1 MIGDDRHV
9 NSVNELYKLVNRF
22 HDAQMVLG
30 LPEKRE
36 ATVAATLTDVAKRAG
51 VSIATASRAFGEPD
65 RLAPATRERVLE
77 AASDLGYATPQTAT
91 ATRTFGVVVPD
102 VANPVYATLLKAIQG
117 QAWHGHHRIVL
128 FDADED
134 LRRERDAIVQ
144 ARKLDGMVL
153 CSPRLPDAE
162 VLELV
167 GIAPYVVVN
176 RQIDGAPCVLM
187 DTEHGPS
194 QAIEHLAAL
203 GHEHVAYA
211 AGPRGSWADV
221 RRFDTIARACERHG
235 IRLTRL
241 SHHAASIQGGRAA
254 AAPAAAS
261 GATAVV
267 AYNDLVAIGLEAG
280 MLELGKRCPKDVS
293 IVGIDDIDLAGAV
306 TPGLT
311 TVRMPIARSG
321 ALAVDLL
328 LQAMAGAVL
337 DDVATLGSQLI
348 VRAST
353 AAPA

>member
-1 MIGDDRHV
+1 MIIEGQHDR
-9 NSVNELYKLVNRF
+9 K
-22 HDAQMVLG
+22 
-30 LPEKRE
+30 
-36 ATVAATLTDVAKRAG
+36 ATVTSTLTDVAKRAG

-65 RLAPATRERVLE
+65 RLANGTLERVLQ
-77 AASDLGYATPQTAT
+77 AASDLGYSTPQAAT

-134 LRRERDAIVQ
+134 LRREREQIEQ
-144 ARKLDGMVL
+144 ARKLDGMLL
-153 CSPRLPDAE
+153 CSPRLPDAD

-167 GIAPYVVVN
+167 GSTPCVIVN

-194 QAIEHLAAL
+194 QAVEHLAAL
-203 GHEHVAYA
+203 GHRHVAYA
-211 AGPRGSWADV
+211 SGPRGSWADA
-221 RRFDTIARACERHG
+221 RRFDTISRACESHG

-254 AAPAAAS
+254 AAPAVAS

-267 AYNDLVAIGLEAG
+267 AYNDLVALGLEAG
-280 MLELGKRCPKDVS
+280 MLELGRRCPADVS

-311 TVRMPIARSG
+311 TVRMPIGRSG
-321 ALAVDLL
+321 ELAVDLL
-328 LQAMAGAVL
+328 LQAISGVAIGE
-337 DDVATLGSQLI
+337 VATLGSQLI

-353 AAPA
+353 AAPAG

>member
-1 MIGDDRHV
+1 
-9 NSVNELYKLVNRF
+9 
-22 HDAQMVLG
+22 
-30 LPEKRE
+30 
-36 ATVAATLTDVAKRAG
+36 VASTLTDVARRAG
-51 VSIATASRAFGEPD
+51 VSLATASRAFGEPE
-65 RLAPATRERVLE
+65 RLADGTRERVLQ
-77 AASDLGYATPQTAT
+77 AAAELGYVTAQP
-91 ATRTFGVVVPD
+91 ANGTRTIGVIVPD

-117 QAWHGHHRIVL
+117 QAWHGRHRIVL

-134 LRRERDAIVQ
+134 LRREREQIEQ
-144 ARKLDGMVL
+144 ARKLDGMLL

-162 VLELV
+162 VLALA
-167 GIAPYVVVN
+167 GDTPYVVAN

-187 DTEHGPS
+187 DTEHGPT

-203 GHEHVAYA
+203 GHEHIAYA
-211 AGPRGSWADV
+211 SGPRGSWADA
-221 RRFDTIARACERHG
+221 RRADTITRACERLG

-254 AAPAAAS
+254 AAPAVAS

-267 AYNDLVAIGLEAG
+267 AYNDLVALGVEAG
-280 MLELGKRCPKDVS
+280 MSELGRRCPDDVS

-311 TVRMPIARSG
+311 TVQMPIERCG
-321 ALAVDLL
+321 TLAVDLL

-337 DDVATLGSQLI
+337 NDVATLGSQLI

-353 AAPA
+353 ASPRA